1 MKATDRLA
9 DIFTFPNFVPQED
22 CTISLDGQRIT
33 ISMKE
38 DDRPQKVFAVDAV
51 RNAPPCTTVVRAM
64 FAICQRAATT

>member
-22 CTISLDGQRIT
+22 CTISPDGERIT

-38 DDRPQKVFAVDAV
+38 EDRPQKVFAVAAV
-51 RNAPPCTTVVRAM
+51 RNAPPSTTIGRAM
-64 FAICQRAATT
+64 SATCQRAAIT